1 MKPLDGRV
9 VLVTGAAR
17 GIGRAISAEFL
28 TRGARLVMTDIDE
41 SALIETADDLRTN
54 KDSVLAFPVD
64 VTSESQVTDMVHRTI
79 SEAGPLDVLV
89 NNAGVSVSGPAEV
102 VPIEDWRWITDIN
115 MWSHVYAVRA
125 VLPYFRERG
134 SGHLVHISSAAG
146 IFGTPAAA
154 AYCMTKF
161 AVFGLAESLATSLNG
176 TGIGVSV
183 VCPQFVNT
191 DIGLRARVTTAPD
204 SGVEAEDIKQVSRQM
219 MKDSGLSP
227 EKVAEAVVQGVE
239 EDRFLIL
246 PHPEILKFA
255 QIKWA
260 DPERY
265 IARTSEVLKA
275 QGKLFGE

>member
-1 MKPLDGRV
+1 MKPLDGKV

-28 TRGARLVMTDIDE
+28 TRGARLVLTDIDE
-41 SALIETADDLRTN
+41 AALLQTADELRTTE
-54 KDSVLAFPVD
+54 DSVLAFSAD
-64 VTSESQVTDMVHRTI
+64 VTSEVQVNEMIHRSI
-79 SEAGPLDVLV
+79 SEAGALDVLV
-89 NNAGVSVSGPAEV
+89 LNAGVSVSGPAEV

-125 VLPYFRERG
+125 ALPYFKERN
-134 SGHLVHISSAAG
+134 SGHLVHVSSAAG

-183 VCPQFVNT
+183 VCPQFVDT

-204 SGVEAEDIKQVSRQM
+204 SPVGAEDIKQVSRQM
-219 MKDSGLSP
+219 MKDSGLPP
-227 EKVAEAVVQGVE
+227 EKVAQAVVEGVE

-265 IARTSEVLKA
+265 IGKASEALKA